1 MAWYGHLAALLFI
14 AREQSM
20 TNHHLNILVFSRP
33 KSANKVYTYYT
44 CVCVCVYRFSLSR
57 AFPHY
62 KQKYD
67 FMQTTI
73 NTAS

>member
-20 TNHHLNILVFSRP
+20 TNHHLNVLVFSRP

-44 CVCVCVYRFSLSR
+44 CVCVCIVSAYRVPFLITNKNTISC
-57 AFPHY
+57 
-62 KQKYD
+62 KQ
-67 FMQTTI
+67 Q
-73 NTAS
+73 